1 MCLGTD
7 IVAKSLRSIDG
18 TDVCRLAPCPSEA
31 KCTDGKTDHGGQGEH
46 NAGCSAL
53 VPVLQRAFS
62 SSWQVHQDEGLAARG
77 HSAVTPGA
85 PPLPGMHFP
94 GSCS

>member
-46 NAGCSAL
+46 MQDAVVWC
-53 VPVLQRAFS
+53 RS
-62 SSWQVHQDEGLAARG
+62 SSEL
-77 HSAVTPGA
+77 S
-85 PPLPGMHFP
+85 PPLGRSIRTKAWQQEGILLSHQ
-94 GSCS
+94 GLLLCL